1 MKTVSI
7 DWDVNAQPISDQLT
21 KHGVK
26 YAVDV
31 IDELEE
37 NVSAVHTLELQ
48 GFLTEKGADKI
59 LKRMNSRLSIYL
71 KMQNKAD
78 E

>member
-7 DWDVNAQPISDQLT
+7 DWNCDADPISDQLT
-21 KHGVK
+21 KQGVK

-31 IDELEE
+31 IDDLEE
-37 NVSAVHTLELQ
+37 NVSAVHNLELQ
-48 GFLTEKGADKI
+48 GFLKDKEADKI

-71 KMQNKAD
+71 KMENKS
-78 E
+78 

>member
-1 MKTVSI
+1 MKY
-7 DWDVNAQPISDQLT
+7 
-21 KHGVK
+21 GVGI
-26 YAVDV
+26 

-37 NVSAVHTLELQ
+37 NVSAVHKLELQ

>member
-26 YAVDV
+26 YVVDV
-31 IDELEE
+31 IDDLEE
-37 NVSAVHTLELQ
+37 NVSAVHDLELQ

-59 LKRMNSRLSIYL
+59 LKRMNRRLSIYL